1 MPTTDDPNL
10 PRPKVF
16 VGGPLAP
23 EAVALLARGPLEPI
37 VAAEGIASPLF
48 DQHRAE
54 IEGFVPFLTKRVDR
68 DFLALCPR
76 LRIVSNV
83 AVGVDNI
90 DLAACRE
97 RGVVVTNTPDV
108 LTDATADLAFALL
121 LGAAR
126 RTGEAERHLRARG
139 FPPWSPTFM
148 LGKRVTGATLGI
160 VGMGR
165 IGAAVA
171 RRASG
176 FGMRVLYTSRHER
189 PEACPGATRVALD
202 ELLGTSDFVSV
213 HVALTSETRHLLDAE
228 KLARMKRGAVL
239 VNTSRGAV
247 VDEAALGDALREGRL
262 FAAGL
267 DVYEREPT
275 VHPGLLELENVLLL
289 PHIGSA
295 EPETR
300 LAMATLA
307 ARNMVAFF
315 ETGRALTP
323 V

>member
-1 MPTTDDPNL
+1 MPTTDGISTS
-10 PRPKVF
+10 RPKVF
-16 VGGPLAP
+16 VGGPLAH
-23 EAVALLARGPLEPI
+23 EALSVLAHGPVEPI
-37 VAAEGIASPLF
+37 VAAEGISSPLF
-48 DQHRAE
+48 ERHREE

-83 AVGVDNI
+83 AVGVDNV
-90 DLAACRE
+90 DLVACRE

-126 RTGEAERHLRARG
+126 RTGEAERHLRTRG

-189 PEACPGATRVALD
+189 PDACTGASRVPLD
-202 ELLGTSDFVSV
+202 ELLRASDFVSV

-228 KLARMKRGAVL
+228 KLALMKRGAVL

-247 VDEAALGDALREGRL
+247 IDEEALVNALRAGHL

-275 VHPGLLELENVLLL
+275 VHPGLLELENVVLL